1 MDLTGLISGKANKTD
16 SLRQRRKKDTIRCN
30 PFDVSRGVFGEVGEG
45 RERGKGTEY
54 IKVGYPAQGSRLFP

>member
-16 SLRQRRKKDTIRCN
+16 SLRQRKKILYAVILLTLG
-30 PFDVSRGVFGEVGEG
+30 RGVFGEVGEG
-45 RERGKGTEY
+45 RGRGKGTEY